1 MHVKYIE
8 ISVNARK
15 EKYPKIRD
23 GVEVTTAHS
32 VKGLEFPF
40 VILSTSY
47 QGHFPLKFKDREM
60 KVPPELLRMETKQ
73 CPKCG
78 NERLYRLKDNR
89 FKCSACFYKYS
100 TGPIKKD
107 LKLLHYFSLEI
118 PANKAVKDLGW
129 SYHKIRNN
137 YMNYRVEIF
146 DYLADEY
153 KILSG

>member
-1 MHVKYIE
+1 MLGIIE
-8 ISVNARK
+8 RI
-15 EKYPKIRD
+15 IH
-23 GVEVTTAHS
+23 G
-32 VKGLEFPF
+32 
-40 VILSTSY
+40 
-47 QGHFPLKFKDREM
+47 
-60 KVPPELLRMETKQ
+60 KQ
-73 CPKCG
+73 CQKCG

-100 TGPIKKD
+100 PGPIKKD

-153 KILSG
+153 RKLSGEIECDESYFGGKKKGPRCRGSR